1 MARSPGV
8 SVAGS
13 ISWGMRS
20 GVVRVRVV
28 FMPPPVLPDTTR
40 ARAGPSAFGYGYA
53 ARHLLGQWLRRPGTG
68 EARIVGDRFFGRRYG
83 SALAWDITRRWA
95 CGWNLSAAPPDG

>member
-13 ISWGMRS
+13 ISWSTRS

-28 FMPPPVLPDTTR
+28 FMPLPVLHDTTR
-40 ARAGPSAFGYGYA
+40 ACAGPSASGYGCA
-53 ARHLLGQWLRRPGTG
+53 ALHLLGQSLRRPGTG
-68 EARIVGDRFFGRRYG
+68 EARIVWDRFLGRRYG
-83 SALAWDITRRWA
+83 SRLAWGVTRRWA
-95 CGWNLSAAPPDG
+95 SGWNLPRPA